1 MGRTRSHADML
12 LHRMLTVC
20 LAVMAGVAMAD
31 TDTARLEG
39 VLAAQPAD
47 VQARYPA
54 RRPAETLAFFGV
66 APGTTVIE
74 RSENRSM
81 VSAVSTPWNPACL
94 ARR

>member
-47 VQARYPA
+47 VQAA
-54 RRPAETLAFFGV
+54 RVFIDVWRFS
-66 APGTTVIE
+66 
-74 RSENRSM
+74 RQS
-81 VSAVSTPWNPACL
+81 
-94 ARR
+94 